1 MPHAAIIASLPD
13 ISRWY
18 ADTYTVYHKDI
29 DFNEELRLSALL
41 LMLQETAWNH
51 ARAIG
56 VDYRRPA
63 FASIIWVLSR
73 MRIEM
78 LGAPPRWMETVKLAT
93 SPTGIDR
100 LFALRDF
107 LAMHSDGRPFARVAS
122 AWIMIDAA
130 SRRPVRPQSLLDESN
145 FHFETTVIPEGT
157 EKLKENPDLTW
168 DSPFCPSYADIDAHQ
183 HVNNVSYAQWCL
195 DVPPQEFF
203 REHSLTSFDI
213 NFLAELG
220 WGQAVRIGHSG
231 SVPIDLNPLES
242 LESQVGLYQDFAVQK
257 TGDQE
262 NAALV
267 RVGWQRRDHAKLQ
280 S

>member
-1 MPHAAIIASLPD
+1 MPQAAIIASLPETG
-13 ISRWY
+13 RWY

-29 DFNEELRLSALL
+29 DFKEELRLSALL

-51 ARAIG
+51 AREIG
-56 VDYRRPA
+56 VDYRREA

-78 LGAPPRWMETVKLAT
+78 LGPTPRWMETVKLAT

-122 AWIMIDAA
+122 AWIMIDATT
-130 SRRPVRPQSLLDESN
+130 RRPVRPQSLLDESN
-145 FHFETTVIPEGT
+145 FHFETTVMPQGT
-157 EKLKENPDLTW
+157 EKLKQPAELTW
-168 DSPFCPSYADIDAHQ
+168 EEPFQPGYADIDAHQ

-195 DVPPQEFF
+195 DVLPQEFF

-220 WGQAVRIGHSG
+220 WGQTVRIGHSG
-231 SVPIDLNPLES
+231 SVQLGSYP
-242 LESQVGLYQDFAVQK
+242 DFAVQK
-257 TGDQE
+257 TSDGE

-267 RVGWQRRDHAKLQ
+267 RMGWQRRDHAKLQ

>member
-1 MPHAAIIASLPD
+1 MPQAAIIASLPD
-13 ISRWY
+13 IGRWY

-29 DFNEELRLSALL
+29 DFKEELRLSALL

-51 ARAIG
+51 AREIG
-56 VDYRRPA
+56 VDYRHEA

-78 LGAPPRWMETVKLAT
+78 LGPTPRWMETVKLAT

-122 AWIMIDAA
+122 AWIMIDATT
-130 SRRPVRPQSLLDESN
+130 RRPVRPQSLLDESN
-145 FHFETTVIPEGT
+145 FHFETTVMPQGT
-157 EKLKENPDLTW
+157 EKLKLHPNLTW
-168 DSPFCPSYADIDAHQ
+168 EAPFRPGYIDIDAHQ

-195 DVPPQEFF
+195 DLLPQEFF
-203 REHSLTSFDI
+203 REHRVANFDI
-213 NFLAELG
+213 NFLAELA
-220 WGQAVRIGHSG
+220 WGQAVR
-231 SVPIDLNPLES
+231 
-242 LESQVGLYQDFAVQK
+242 VGLTAPDSQSASTGRPASVDCVQDFAIQK
-257 TGDQE
+257 MADQE
-262 NAALV
+262 TAALV
-267 RVGWQRRDHAKLQ
+267 RLGWQRRDHAKLQ